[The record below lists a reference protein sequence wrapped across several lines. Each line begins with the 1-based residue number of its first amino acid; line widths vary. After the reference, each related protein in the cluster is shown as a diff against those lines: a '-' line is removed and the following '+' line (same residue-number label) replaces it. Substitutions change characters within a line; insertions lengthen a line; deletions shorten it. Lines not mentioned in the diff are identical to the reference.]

1 MFLRRTSRI
10 LRRSFTALPRRIGD
24 ELAGALGLS
33 DLPEHLGVVASKRG
47 HLADYQSNVAAF
59 AKSTGRPPPAV
70 AASMAATMNERVGGS
85 VAVVASSTG
94 AFLNFRLVDAWLIDA
109 ANGVAMN
116 APHAVYQTS
125 DANSRARVLVDFS
138 SPNLGK
144 QLHVGHLRSS
154 VIGDSLARIL
164 AASGAD
170 VHRVSHVGDC
180 GLPVAIVMAEFLTEP
195 ALRMQLAALLT
206 EALHAQPRSSPGHA
220 QAGGDPCLP
229 PDPHASSR
237 QWLAARIPVESLP
250 TPSELSLAYEAG
262 KRRSARN
269 ALPPLGSE
277 GVAEA
282 SGSDSASR
290 AQEVLV
296 TLQATLV
303 SPPVL
308 DSATLD
314 GAARALQAPSVD
326 DSTTTYLCW
335 LLVGLASQA
344 GYAPLL
350 QALDVHV
357 PERGESVYAGQ
368 LENVVGRLVA
378 QASGGSDG
386 GVKLHKGHVGLPVPL

>member
-1 MFLRRTSRI
+1 MLLRTNTFCRKGLNRP
-10 LRRSFTALPRRIGD
+10 FTALPRRLGD
-24 ELAGALGLS
+24 ELSSALRLS
-33 DLPEHLGVVASKRG
+33 DLPENLGVVASKRG

-70 AASMAATMNERVGGS
+70 AASMATAMNERVGGS

-94 AFLNFRLVDAWLIDA
+94 AFLNFRLIDAWLLDA
-109 ANGVAMN
+109 ANAVAVD
-116 APHAVYQTS
+116 APHADPQS
-125 DANSRARVLVDFS
+125 RDNSRLRALVDFS

-164 AASGAD
+164 AASGAE

-180 GLPVAIVMAEFLTEP
+180 GLPVAIVMAEFLAEP

-206 EALHAQPRSSPGHA
+206 EAMHVQPRLCPCHAASGFDPG
-220 QAGGDPCLP
+220 LP
-229 PDPHASSR
+229 HDPHASSR
-237 QWLAARIPVESLP
+237 QWLAARIPTGLLP

-269 ALPPLGSE
+269 VLPPSE
-277 GVAEA
+277 IVAEA
-282 SGSDSASR
+282 PGSDSASR

-296 TLQATLV
+296 ALQATLV
-303 SPPVL
+303 NPPMV
-308 DSATLD
+308 DIATLE
-314 GAARALQAPSVD
+314 GVARALQSPSVD
-326 DSTTTYLCW
+326 DSTTVYVCW

-368 LENVVGRLVA
+368 LESVVGRLVA
-378 QASGGSDG
+378 QAGRGVEKGVTLRNGSP
-386 GVKLHKGHVGLPVPL
+386 GLPVPL